1 MSMSKKA
8 RMCNPADDEEQALVR
23 KHGRPMCDSMAGSL
37 KKEGGSGYK
46 HVALHRRKGTYA
58 AQVYDIEAGK
68 LIYLGAFYTPY
79 AAAVTAALSK
89 TKGLQD
95 KRDAALLSGSLTAEQ
110 AEQLALDEGL
120 TLGRNSNSE
129 SGFTNVSIQ
138 DDGKSTL
145 RPFRIRPVMYKT
157 MPSSLSREYI
167 SAEHAALVIARHE
180 AK

>member
-1 MSMSKKA
+1 MSS
-8 RMCNPADDEEQALVR
+8 PADKEVMALHD
-23 KHGRPMCDSMAGSL
+23 KYGRDMCDGLVDSL
-37 KKEGGSGYK
+37 KSARGKSGYK
-46 HVALHRRKGTYA
+46 HVYKHSRSSVTHPFVAKV
-58 AQVYDIEAGK
+58 QDITTGK
-68 LIYLGAFYTPY
+68 EVRLGSFYTAY

-95 KRDAALLSGSLTAEQ
+95 QRDAALLLGSLTREEAEQ
-110 AEQLALDEGL
+110 TAKEEGL

-138 DDGKSTL
+138 DNGKSTL
-145 RPFRIRPVMYKT
+145 RPFRIRPLVYKT

-167 SAEHAALVIARHE
+167 SGAHAALVIARHE